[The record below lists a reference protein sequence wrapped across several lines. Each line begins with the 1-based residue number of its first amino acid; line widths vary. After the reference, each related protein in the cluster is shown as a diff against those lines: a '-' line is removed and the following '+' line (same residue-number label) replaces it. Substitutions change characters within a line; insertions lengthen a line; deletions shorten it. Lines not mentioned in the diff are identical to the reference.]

1 MTKIKKDVRRN
12 RSFVE
17 WMRFIQSKHYAQTER
32 VFLASLK
39 TLDNEMSNNQHLR
52 IV

>member
-1 MTKIKKDVRRN
+1 MKIKKDLNRK

-17 WMRFIQSKHYAQTER
+17 WMKFIQSKHYAQQER

-39 TLDNEMSNNQHLR
+39 TLDTEISNNQHLR